1 MEIFRDRPTW
11 ETDLTEQNEKEKHQ
25 EIQKSAETDKM
36 DENSLCMA
44 YISIELGGQE
54 A

>member
-1 MEIFRDRPTW
+1 MEIFRNRPTG
-11 ETDLTEQNEKEKHQ
+11 ETDLTEQNEKKKHQ
-25 EIQKSAETDKM
+25 EIQKGAETGKM

-44 YISIELGGQE
+44 YISIELAGQE